1 MEIRVFGDIKVHI
14 RTEDILKNN
23 VIYCLTFPSGKKYIG
38 LTTQP
43 LKERLREHIKESF
56 RKGSK
61 ELDTVKARAIR
72 KYLEFSVEILEECNN
87 INDLNESE
95 IKFIAKYDTV
105 KNGYN
110 ISTGGGGSFGI
121 KMTNETKLKISKAN
135 KGHPAHN
142 RKIVQKYSLTGD
154 LLEEF
159 KSSIEA
165 ALSMD
170 LKTSARL
177 TGAIKNQTSYHN
189 YIWKY
194 KENIK

>member
-1 MEIRVFGDIKVHI
+1 ME
-14 RTEDILKNN
+14 
-23 VIYCLTFPSGKKYIG
+23 KKYIG

-61 ELDTVKARAIR
+61 ELDTIKARAVR

-154 LLEEF
+154 LLETF
-159 KSSIEA
+159 DSALEA

-177 TGAIKNQTSYHN
+177 TVAIKNQTSYHN